1 MTAKDSHLNQFTNMT
16 LSLYFKCL
24 RYSSSGLCHDNVKS
38 DLEVLIQW
46 SWTQVF
52 RIMFYFKYKSVIL
65 SILVLTNN
73 RGRAAAECVLVKT
86 KTINHQGSH
95 WLMITSQAVIT
106 TFILYNL
113 SVTSVNHQTPSI
125 SVSVFILKCVLFL
138 FLRISGTNRYISKVG
153 SKILIKKGYFLT
165 TEIPNWE
172 DAEVSHN
179 F

>member
-1 MTAKDSHLNQFTNMT
+1 M
-16 LSLYFKCL
+16 
-24 RYSSSGLCHDNVKS
+24 
-38 DLEVLIQW
+38 

-52 RIMFYFKYKSVIL
+52 IMFYFEYKSVIL
-65 SILVLTNN
+65 SILVLINT
-73 RGRAAAECVLVKT
+73 RRRAAAECVLVKT

-179 F
+179 L